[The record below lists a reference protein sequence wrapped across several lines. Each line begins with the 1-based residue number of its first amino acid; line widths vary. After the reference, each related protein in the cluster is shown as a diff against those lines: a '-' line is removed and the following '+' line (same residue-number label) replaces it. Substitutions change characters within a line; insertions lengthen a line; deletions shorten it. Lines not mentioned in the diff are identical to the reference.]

1 MLSLLE
7 YLLLFGRKLTC
18 RSLVAISIIILKH
31 IHKLIQNLLFLGI
44 HAHIHL
50 LVILLQSLLFVSSF
64 KIQYLLLASF
74 LAEG

>member
-1 MLSLLE
+1 MLSLLK
-7 YLLLFGRKLTC
+7 YLLLFGRRLTC

-44 HAHIHL
+44 HTHIHL
-50 LVILLQSLLFVSSF
+50 LVVLLQSLLFVSSF
-64 KIQYLLLASF
+64 KIQYLLFASF